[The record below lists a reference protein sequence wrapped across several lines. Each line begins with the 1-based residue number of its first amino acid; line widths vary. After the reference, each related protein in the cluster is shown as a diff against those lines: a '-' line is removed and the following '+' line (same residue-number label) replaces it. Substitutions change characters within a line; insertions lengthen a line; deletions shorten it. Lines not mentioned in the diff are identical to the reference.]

1 MPLGSIL
8 VVMFHSVISS
18 KILLPTN
25 TQTYRMSKIFL
36 EIP

>member
-8 VVMFHSVISS
+8 VVMFHGVISS

-25 TQTYRMSKIFL
+25 IQTYQMAKIFL